1 METIIEIKNLSKNYG
16 EVAAVRE
23 LNLDVFK
30 GELFCL
36 VGPDGAGKTTLV
48 RMLCG
53 ILKGYSGS
61 YSIFNLE
68 GSKNRNIIKNRIG
81 YLSQKFSLYGD
92 LTVDENINF
101 FAKVHNIKEIKNKK
115 DVLLT
120 KMGIDKFGSRL
131 AERLSG
137 GMKQKLALACTLIHS
152 PDILFLDEPT
162 TGVDPVSR
170 REFWQ
175 ILADLKRNGI
185 TIFVTTPYMD
195 EAERC
200 DRVAFMYNGTILS
213 CDHPHRIKENFKKK
227 VMEVVCSPIREV
239 YNFIKTLDRIESIHI
254 FGDRLHLI
262 FDELKITVEE
272 IKQTLTQK
280 AYDTAN
286 IRLISP
292 SLEDIFI
299 MKVHELES
307 KGVRELR
314 S

>member
-16 EVAAVRE
+16 EVAAVRA

-53 ILKGYSGS
+53 ILKGYSGN

-68 GSKNRNIIKNRIG
+68 GSNNRTIIKNRLG

-101 FAKVHNIKEIKNKK
+101 FAKVHNIKDIKGKK
-115 DVLLT
+115 NVLLA

-152 PDILFLDEPT
+152 PDVLFLDEPT

-175 ILADLKRNGI
+175 ILADLKRDGI

-200 DRVAFMYNGTILS
+200 DRVAFMYKGAILS
-213 CDHPHRIKENFKKK
+213 CDYPHRIKEDFGKK
-227 VMEVVCSPIREV
+227 VMEVVCSPIRAV
-239 YNFIKTLDRIESIHI
+239 YDFVKTIDRIESIHI

-262 FDELKITVEE
+262 YDELKITAEE
-272 IKQTLTQK
+272 IKSLLTQR
-280 AYDTAN
+280 ACDVAN

-292 SLEDIFI
+292 SLENIFI
-299 MKVHELES
+299 MKVEDS
-307 KGVRELR
+307 KSRGV
-314 S
+314 

>member
-1 METIIEIKNLSKNYG
+1 METIIEIKKLSKNYG
-16 EVAAVRE
+16 EVAAVHE

-53 ILKGYSGS
+53 ILKEYSGS

-68 GSKNRNIIKNRIG
+68 GSKKRNIIKNRIG

-92 LTVDENINF
+92 LTVDENVNF
-101 FAKVHNIKEIKNKK
+101 FAKVHNIKEIKDKR

-120 KMGIDKFGSRL
+120 KMGIDKFRNRL
-131 AERLSG
+131 AEKLSG

-152 PDILFLDEPT
+152 PNLLFLDEPT

-175 ILADLKRNGI
+175 ILADLKRDGI

-213 CDHPHRIKENFKKK
+213 CDYPHRIKEDFGKK
-227 VMEVVCSPIREV
+227 VMEIVCSPIRAV
-239 YNFIKTLDRIESIHI
+239 YDFVKTIDRVESIHI

-262 FDELKITVEE
+262 FDELKITPVE

-299 MKVHELES
+299 MKVEDS
-307 KGVRELR
+307 KNREV
-314 S
+314 